1 MEREGGPKYLL
12 QVENRKE
19 NVFVTQLGEHREEGD
34 EGVHYIP
41 IIHEAPSKILQHHGN
56 TLQKTLLLRKEVEH
70 DQVTAELIA
79 KRQEFKKQM
88 EMLAKRSAEFALK
101 EEASRVRALKFDRY
115 LKECEQKKERA
126 VKKYHNEQKLNQA
139 KKNEIYKLKEELK
152 ELRIRQQKLQGKVAK
167 CKVYEDFL
175 LKLIEALPAHYL
187 ECGEESLIRAL
198 IKRHETLV
206 TANQNLTKNLST
218 LLHNLE
224 TNQHEFGTLKEKH
237 DTAKVMLISKLSE
250 LQSKCSALQGKN
262 TQLEQYIS
270 HKKGHFR
277 NQKEELGGM
286 LLAISDLAEQCY
298 MWHYGPLKEM
308 PLLSKLDM
316 IQEFIL
322 EKQNI
327 RQQTM
332 QLDGPKTSS
341 CSLKERPNKNKKRS

>member
-1 MEREGGPKYLL
+1 MMASDSDPKYIL
-12 QVENRKE
+12 QVENRRK
-19 NVFVTQLGEHREEGD
+19 NVFVTQLGEHREEED
-34 EGVHYIP
+34 EDVHCIP
-41 IIHEAPSKILQHHGN
+41 IIHEAPSKILRHHGK
-56 TLQKTLLLRKEVEH
+56 TLQKTLLLQKEVEH

-88 EMLAKRSAEFALK
+88 EMLAERRAEFALK
-101 EEASRVRALKFDRY
+101 EEASRAQALKFDRY

-126 VKKYHNEQKLNQA
+126 MKKYQNERKLNQT
-139 KKNEIYKLKEELK
+139 KKNEIHKLKEELK
-152 ELRIRQQKLQGKVAK
+152 ELRVRQQKLQKKVAK

-175 LKLIEALPAHYL
+175 LKLIEALPANYL
-187 ECGEESLIRAL
+187 ECGEDSLITAL

-206 TANQNLTKNLST
+206 TANQNLTKNLSS

-224 TNQHEFGTLKEKH
+224 KTQHEIGTLQEEH

-250 LQSKCSALQGKN
+250 LQTKCSALQGEN

-270 HKKGHFR
+270 RKKGHFR
-277 NQKEELGGM
+277 NQKEELGRM
-286 LLAISDLAEQCY
+286 LLAISSLAEQCY
-298 MWHYGPLKEM
+298 VWHYGPLKEM

-322 EKQNI
+322 RKQAI

-332 QLDGPKTSS
+332 QSDELETSS
-341 CSLKERPNKNKKRS
+341 CSLKERPHKSKK

>member
-1 MEREGGPKYLL
+1 MMASVLDSKYIL
-12 QVENRKE
+12 QVENRRK
-19 NVFVTQLGEHREEGD
+19 NVFVTQLGEHREEED
-34 EGVHYIP
+34 EDVHCIP
-41 IIHEAPSKILQHHGN
+41 IIREAPSKILRNHGK
-56 TLQKTLLLRKEVEH
+56 TLQKTLLLYKEVEH
-70 DQVTAELIA
+70 DRVTVELIA
-79 KRQEFKKQM
+79 KRQEFKQQM

-101 EEASRVRALKFDRY
+101 EEASRARALKFDRY

-126 VKKYHNEQKLNQA
+126 MKKYQNERKLIQI
-139 KKNEIYKLKEELK
+139 KKNEIHKLKEELK
-152 ELRIRQQKLQGKVAK
+152 ELRMRQQKLQEKVAK

-175 LKLIEALPAHYL
+175 LKLIEALPTNYL
-187 ECGEESLIRAL
+187 EYGEDSLIGAL
-198 IKRHETLV
+198 IKRHETLMI
-206 TANQNLTKNLST
+206 ANQNLTKNLSM
-218 LLHNLE
+218 LLHDLE
-224 TNQHEFGTLKEKH
+224 KTQHELGTLQEEH
-237 DTAKVMLISKLSE
+237 DTTKIVLISRLSE

-277 NQKEELGGM
+277 NQKEELGRM

-322 EKQNI
+322 EKQDI

-332 QLDGPKTSS
+332 QLDELETSS
-341 CSLKERPNKNKKRS
+341 SSLKERPHKSKKR